1 MFLRS
6 KLLNK
11 NNLSLCSSSVR
22 TFLSEQFKCPNEWNS
37 RLQPTFM
44 QNTNLENLYYEIKQA
59 STSQKNGKLNA
70 IDIDI
75 FVNKASAA
83 DESRVDEINELIHTL
98 RISDETTNTLD
109 STHHA
114 VVRNYVDMGH
124 ITDLITILDNR
135 LAYGIFL
142 DDYSASYLLD
152 YLIKKQDFH
161 SAARTATFLMLQ
173 EDFENELPR
182 ALSLFACYKYLNRRE
197 PFYQVE
203 QTDEQAE
210 KPKEVKVRVKYLRNE
225 YFDDHF
231 DIKNHDHLVGKTF
244 IAIGK
249 KMDKPFS
256 PNLKL
261 LGYCLYGKYENAC
274 NELKTTDKVFFKEI
288 LEHCLK
294 VLEVIETEDTSLE
307 SLKVVLQERL
317 ANTNQ
322 LQSESFDTLLED
334 YCKSVVAKQE
344 PVAIETQKELYKK
357 WNVLREEKLN
367 EELQRLQ
374 RAKRLK
380 KIEQIT
386 EEMKTKE
393 QHLWFFENEAQLDLQ
408 IDGKRV
414 FYPKRWFGKKKVP
427 RVIDADY
434 VPPEIVKGM
443 KN

>member
-6 KLLNK
+6 KILNK
-11 NNLSLCSSSVR
+11 NSTTIYRNVR

-59 STSQKNGKLNA
+59 SSQKNGKLNA

-75 FVNKASAA
+75 FVNKTSAA

-98 RISDETTNTLD
+98 RISEETTNTLD

-124 ITDLITILDNR
+124 ITDLISILDNR
-135 LAYGIFL
+135 MAYGIFL

-182 ALSLFACYKYLNRRE
+182 SLALFACYKYLNRRE

-203 QTDEQAE
+203 EKDEQAE
-210 KPKEVKVRVKYLRNE
+210 KPKEVKVRVKFLRNE
-225 YFDDHF
+225 FFDDHF

-244 IAIGK
+244 VAIGK
-249 KMDKPFS
+249 KLDKPFS
-256 PNLKL
+256 PNVKL
-261 LGYCLYGKYENAC
+261 LGYTLYGKYEEALK
-274 NELKTTDKVFFKEI
+274 ELKTTEKIFFKET

-294 VLEVIETEDTSLE
+294 VLEAIEVEDPSLE
-307 SLKVVLQERL
+307 SLKVVVQERL

-344 PVAIETQKELYKK
+344 PVAIEAQKELYKK
-357 WNVLREEKLN
+357 WNNLREEKLT
-367 EELQRLQ
+367 EELNRLQ

-380 KIEQIT
+380 KIELMT
-386 EEMKTKE
+386 EEMKKKE
-393 QHLWFFENEAQLDLQ
+393 QHLWFFENESDIDLQ
-408 IDGKRV
+408 IDSKKA

-434 VPPEIVKGM
+434 VPPEIIKSRQ
-443 KN
+443 